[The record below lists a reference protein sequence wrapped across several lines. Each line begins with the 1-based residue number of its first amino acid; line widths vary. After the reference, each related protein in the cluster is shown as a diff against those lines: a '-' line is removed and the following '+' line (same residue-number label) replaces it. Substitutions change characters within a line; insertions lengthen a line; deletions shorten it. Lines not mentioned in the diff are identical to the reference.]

1 MKFTIVLAAL
11 ISSMTEAIT
20 IKESK
25 DFYMARQAGRGIEGE
40 RYERIPSTRFS
51 GPGDDAFLHSMIMK
65 YAAEEKE
72 ERMMEGVKVEGVP
85 SGRFW
90 LN

>member
-1 MKFTIVLAAL
+1 MKFTIVAAL
-11 ISSMTEAIT
+11 MCSMTEAI
-20 IKESK
+20 SLDK
-25 DFYMARQAGRGIEGE
+25 DFYFARQAGRGIEGE
-40 RYERIPSTRFS
+40 RYERVPTTRFS
-51 GPGDDAFLHSMIMK
+51 GPSDDAFIHSMIMK

-72 ERMMEGVKVEGVP
+72 EREMDGVKVEGVP

>member
-11 ISSMTEAIT
+11 MCSMTEAIT
-20 IKESK
+20 IKGAPTY
-25 DFYMARQAGRGIEGE
+25 FMAREAGRGVEGE